1 MVDDE
6 LLTMKEAAAL
16 LKVTTRTLF
25 TWLRRG
31 DLEGHKAGRGWR
43 IKRSAIDA
51 FLAAHP
57 GRQPEPARES
67 L

>member
-1 MVDDE
+1 MSDEE
-6 LLTMKEAAAL
+6 LLTLKEAAAL

-31 DLEGHKAGRGWR
+31 DLKGHKAGRGWR

-57 GRQPEPARES
+57 GDVPELARES